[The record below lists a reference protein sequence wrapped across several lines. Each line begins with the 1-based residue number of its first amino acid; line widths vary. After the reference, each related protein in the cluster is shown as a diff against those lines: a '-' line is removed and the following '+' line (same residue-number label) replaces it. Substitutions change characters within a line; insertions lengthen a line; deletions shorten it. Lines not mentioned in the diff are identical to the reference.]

1 MLGLIVLLQSLTV
14 AVSGPVTSPE
24 YLPLRVAHAE
34 GYFAREGLTVTLKT
48 TRAESGA
55 AEALAQA
62 QVDLAATSLG
72 AILSFGSRAGAPVP
86 RLVFGLTSAP
96 PCALLV
102 PAARAK
108 DVRSLNDLPGTRV
121 GLTAPGAPEH
131 AWFGWL
137 LARSGVSVAQVWVV
151 SLGTRGLAGAVDAG
165 EVHAALVPEPLAT
178 RLVREGRARV
188 LADFRTPQAVV
199 GTLGGPTVNAA
210 VFVRGDRRP
219 RDTDLTAFAR
229 ALLEAERRI
238 KSAAPDA
245 LASKLP
251 ARVVTLGNDFETRLE
266 AARGMY
272 LADGLVSSE
281 QLQQT
286 ITLIRAHLPLPA
298 ALRLPRPEEMLH
310 TEPLR
315 RAIKAAGGG

>member
-14 AVSGPVTSPE
+14 AVSGPATSPE

-34 GYFAREGLTVTLKT
+34 GYFAREGLAVTLKT

-62 QVDLAATSLG
+62 QVDLAATSVG
-72 AILSFGSRAGAPVP
+72 AILTFGSRVGVQAP
-86 RLVFGLTSAP
+86 RLIFGLTAAP

-102 PAARAK
+102 PATRAK
-108 DVRSLNDLPGTRV
+108 DVLSLNDLPGTRV
-121 GLTAPGAPEH
+121 GVTAPGAPEH

-137 LARSGVSVAQVWVV
+137 LARAGISVAQVWVV
-151 SLGTRGLAGAVDAG
+151 SLGTRGLAGAIDAG

-178 RLVREGRARV
+178 RLVREGRATV

-199 GTLGGPTVNAA
+199 GTLGGSTVNAA

-219 RDTDLTAFAR
+219 ADRDLTAFAR
-229 ALLEAERRI
+229 ALLDAERRI
-238 KSAAPDA
+238 KTAPPDA

-251 ARVVTLGNDFETRLE
+251 GRVAVGNDFAARLE
-266 AARGMY
+266 AARDMY
-272 LADGLVSSE
+272 VPDGQVSAE

-286 ITLIRAHLPLPA
+286 ITLIRANLPLPA
-298 ALRLPRPEEMLH
+298 TIRLPRPDEMLH
-310 TEPLR
+310 AEPLR
-315 RAIKAAGGG
+315 RALKPAAGG